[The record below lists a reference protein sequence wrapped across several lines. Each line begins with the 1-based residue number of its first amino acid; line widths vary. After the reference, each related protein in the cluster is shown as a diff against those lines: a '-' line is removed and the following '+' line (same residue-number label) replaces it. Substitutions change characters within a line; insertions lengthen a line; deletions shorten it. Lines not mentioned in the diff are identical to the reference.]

1 MHLARVIGTVWAT
14 RHAPGFTGRPLLLIQ
29 PQGPDGKDSGAAL
42 VAADPL
48 GTGPGERVF
57 YVTAREA
64 VLALTGESDALVP
77 ADAAIVG
84 IVESLEHTP
93 VDETGAGRLT
103 RGRPR

>member
-14 RHAPGFTGRPLLLIQ
+14 RHAPGFSGRPLLLLQ
-29 PQGPDGKDSGAAL
+29 PQGPDGRDSGAPL

-48 GTGPGERVF
+48 GTGPGEHVF

-64 VLALTGESDALVP
+64 VVALTGESDALVP

-93 VDETGAGRLT
+93 VEQAGAGPDS
-103 RGRPR
+103 RGRSR